1 MRITIKYRKRDK
13 SIWSHIYSS
22 GLRYGTEEFLDTLTS
37 KSAIGKKVFD
47 NELNVQNVSCCILFI
62 YLFVYFSNLNWNA
75 SNWFTPSTS
84 SNNFLLNDFSEDR
97 WRDSFKL
104 RMSSLQIREV
114 HHPNLTRFFGACV
127 EASNIC
133 ILTEYCSRGSLQV
146 IEYWGMLMF
155 VY

>member
-1 MRITIKYRKRDK
+1 MRIMIKYRKSDK
-13 SIWSHIYSS
+13 STWSHIYSS
-22 GLRYGTEEFLDTLTS
+22 GLRDGSEEFLDTLTS
-37 KSAIGKKVFD
+37 KISGRQERFRQRTKCPKCLLLYI
-47 NELNVQNVSCCILFI
+47 I
-62 YLFVYFSNLNWNA
+62 YLFAYFSNLNWNA
-75 SNWFTPSTS
+75 GNWFTPSIS
-84 SNNFLLNDFSEDR
+84 SNNFLLNELSEGT

-104 RMSSLQIREV
+104 QMSSLQIREV

-146 IEYWGMLMF
+146 IEYWRMLMF